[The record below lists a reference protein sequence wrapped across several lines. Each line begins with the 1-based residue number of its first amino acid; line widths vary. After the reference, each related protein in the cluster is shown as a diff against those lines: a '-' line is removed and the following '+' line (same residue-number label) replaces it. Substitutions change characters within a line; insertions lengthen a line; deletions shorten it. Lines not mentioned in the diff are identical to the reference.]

1 MSQENVEAVRL
12 SIEAY
17 RRGDWLA
24 ATAYLAP
31 DVIWEVG
38 QELPAQGP
46 AAIRDMWQRWTSDWQ
61 ELEMVGEE
69 LMDAGDKV
77 VVPAG
82 AKAVVMYRT
91 GQMQTASGA
100 LTIAEPEK
108 KAEGSLYSRTLN
120 TISQVASTDAAKQP
134 NRQGMIRPV
143 EGAPA
148 PISPRNAIS
157 IMDVRP
163 QLMWFKRVRAN
174 LNPDP
179 SGGKWTAPPRTCGS
193 PSTPRTRS

>member
-46 AAIRDMWQRWTSDWQ
+46 AAVRDMWQRWTSDWQ

-69 LMDAGDKV
+69 LIDAGDEV
-77 VVPAG
+77 VVAMHYRG
-82 AKAVVMYRT
+82 RGRLSGVAIDSWVFEVHTFRDGQCVRKVDFETRGEALAAVGLR
-91 GQMQTASGA
+91 
-100 LTIAEPEK
+100 E
-108 KAEGSLYSRTLN
+108 
-120 TISQVASTDAAKQP
+120 
-134 NRQGMIRPV
+134 
-143 EGAPA
+143 
-148 PISPRNAIS
+148 
-157 IMDVRP
+157 
-163 QLMWFKRVRAN
+163 
-174 LNPDP
+174 
-179 SGGKWTAPPRTCGS
+179 
-193 PSTPRTRS
+193 